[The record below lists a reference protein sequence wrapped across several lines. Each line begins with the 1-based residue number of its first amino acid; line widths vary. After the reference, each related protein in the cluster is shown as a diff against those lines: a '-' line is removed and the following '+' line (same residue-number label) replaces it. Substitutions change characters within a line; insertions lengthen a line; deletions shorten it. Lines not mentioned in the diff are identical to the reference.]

1 MFKCINNSAP
11 DYLSILFVDM
21 NTNSNV
27 YSLRSSTKGNL
38 FVLRPNSNFM
48 KKIVHYSGT
57 ILWILFTY

>member
-27 YSLRSSTKGNL
+27 YSLRSSTKGNV
-38 FVLRPNSNFM
+38 FVPGTNSNFM
-48 KKIVHYSGT
+48 KRTVHNPGT
-57 ILWILFTY
+57 IL